1 MLHFIISTVL
11 VLTTLYLLK
20 NIQVAK
26 RYTDYKLEYINRKVR
41 IWEFIAVIIIG
52 FSPVFNVIVFTG
64 FLTLY
69 IMLIDDTY
77 RRLNPDCSIN
87 KLLKAITSLKRILN
101 KELF

>member
-11 VLTTLYLLK
+11 ILTTLYLLK

-26 RYTDYKLEYINRKVR
+26 RYTDYKPEYINRKVR

-52 FSPVFNVIVFTG
+52 FSLGVNVVAFTG
-64 FLTLY
+64 FLTVY
-69 IMLIDDTY
+69 SISVNEPY
-77 RRLNPDCSIN
+77 RRLNPDCAVN
-87 KLLKAITSLKRILN
+87 KLLKVITSLKRILN